1 MHAEEEVLQYQQY
14 QLSSAVLCSVSRIYI
29 EVQIILYTKRLRMR
43 ERNSVL
49 LILHL
54 GLKFHDNTQ
63 GKVYLLLG
71 QKTPTATLVFI

>member
-54 GLKFHDNTQ
+54 GLKFHDYTQ
-63 GKVYLLLG
+63 VYLLLG
-71 QKTPTATLVFI
+71 QKNPTATLVFI